1 MKLFTVGPVLM
12 DKETLAVRS
21 EQIPYF
27 RTNEFS
33 ELVLNTAKNL
43 KDLMGTSQDS
53 KAIFITGSG
62 SASMEAVV
70 SNSFDET
77 DNILVINGGSFGS
90 RFKKLC
96 EIYNL
101 QHDEIHLDF
110 GEELSSEHFNKLD
123 GKKYTALLVNIHET
137 STGQLYDIN
146 LISNF
151 CKKNNIYLV
160 VDAISSFL
168 SDPYEMDNWNID
180 CTIISSQKAMA
191 LAPGLSMVVMNNR
204 FYENK
209 VKDKPMKNLYLN
221 LNEHIKNME
230 RGQTPN
236 TPAVGIILELND
248 KLKRI
253 KEFGLEN
260 YINKAKENAD
270 FFRNEIKNLPI
281 KTPNYKLSN
290 TLTPLIFE
298 NNRAKVLYTYLREKY
313 DITVTPNGGELADK
327 VLRVGHIGNISK
339 SDLKDLIQKMKEVL

>member
-12 DKETLAVRS
+12 DKETLQVRS
-21 EQIPYF
+21 QQIPYF
-27 RTNEFS
+27 RTDEFS
-33 ELVLNTAKNL
+33 KTVIDTSKNL
-43 KDLMGTSQDS
+43 KDLIGTSQDS
-53 KAIFITGSG
+53 KVVFITGSG

-77 DNILVINGGSFGS
+77 DNILVINGGSFGY

-101 QHDEIHLDF
+101 KHDEINLSF
-110 GEELSSEHFNKLD
+110 GEKLSSVHFNKLD

-137 STGQLYDIN
+137 STGQLYDIE
-146 LISNF
+146 LISDF
-151 CKKNNIYLV
+151 CRKNNIYLV

-168 SDPYEMDNWNID
+168 SDPYEMDKWNID

-191 LAPGLSMVVMNNR
+191 LAPGLSMVVMNNK
-204 FYENK
+204 FYEDK

-260 YINKAKENAD
+260 FINIAKENAE
-270 FFRNEIKNLPI
+270 FFRREIKGLPFEI
-281 KTPNYKLSN
+281 PKYKLSN
-290 TLTPLIFE
+290 TLTPLIFKD
-298 NNRAKVLYTYLREKY
+298 NNAKDLYNYLKTTY
-313 DITVTPNGGELADK
+313 DITLTPNGGELSDK
-327 VLRVGHIGNISK
+327 VLRVGHIGNITK
-339 SDLKDLIQKMKEVL
+339 SDLKDLVNKLKEVL